1 MDYTIYN
8 EFLEVTVSDRGAELM
23 SIKSREN
30 GTEYLWQ
37 GDPAYWAGRA
47 YNLFPICGRLTEGKY
62 TYLGKTY
69 EMNLHGFVR
78 KSVLDATVLACD
90 KIDFGIRADEKTL
103 AMYPFEFEY
112 HITYSLEGRSIR
124 TEISVTNK
132 SEATMPFALGGHP
145 GFNVPL
151 DAKGGFEDWELEFTP
166 ECSPRALRLS
176 DTCYM
181 LDGTDPFP
189 LKEDRVLPLRHSL
202 FDRDAVLL
210 EGMSGKVTLR
220 SDKSDRFVT
229 VEFPDAMK
237 YLSIWH
243 TPKTDAP
250 FVAIEP
256 WTSVPARDGVIDDLE
271 DKRDMFMLRPLATYE
286 LIWTITVG

>member
-103 AMYPFEFEY
+103 SVYPFEFEY

-151 DAKGGFEDWELEFTP
+151 DSKGGFEDWELEFTP
-166 ECSPRALRLS
+166 ECSPRELRLS